1 MRSST
6 SYGADAFRLYEMF
19 MGAFD
24 QAIPWSTDGARG
36 CRRFLDRVWRLMEVM
51 TDSEEIS
58 ADMRYD
64 VHTTIK
70 KVGEDYERMKF
81 NTAIAQMMTLVNQ
94 LYQKGS
100 VTRGEMRVLIQLLN
114 PVAPHIT
121 EEINELL
128 GSAEELVREA
138 VATV

>member
-1 MRSST
+1 
-6 SYGADAFRLYEMF
+6 
-19 MGAFD
+19 
-24 QAIPWSTDGARG
+24 
-36 CRRFLDRVWRLMEVM
+36 
-51 TDSEEIS
+51 
-58 ADMRYD
+58 MRYD

-114 PVAPHIT
+114 PGCAAHHR
-121 EEINELL
+121 
-128 GSAEELVREA
+128 GDQRAAR
-138 VATV
+138 

>member
-1 MRSST
+1 MLAPKKWWPLRDLS
-6 SYGADAFRLYEMF
+6 L
-19 MGAFD
+19 
-24 QAIPWSTDGARG
+24 IHI
-36 CRRFLDRVWRLMEVM
+36 L
-51 TDSEEIS
+51 
-58 ADMRYD
+58 
-64 VHTTIK
+64 HTTIK

-128 GSAEELVREA
+128 GSAEELVRKPWPQYDPA
-138 VATV
+138 ALVKDTVEIALQINGCLLYTSKKP